1 MVQLSRPSLRR
12 EYGAHRTE
20 SVVLLFYLSGESQI
34 LCRSQRI
41 SWHRNEISQ
50 WMVFPQPLG
59 EPNAEDK
66 RLVNLLTGYWTQ
78 FAKTGNPNGPGLPQ
92 VDGLRSKGGAGL

>member
-20 SVVLLFYLSGESQI
+20 SVVLLFYLSGESKI

-66 RLVNLLTGYWTQ
+66 RLVDLLTGYWTQ
-78 FAKTGNPNGPGLPQ
+78 FAKTGNPNGPGLSQ
-92 VDGLRSKGGAGL
+92 MAGLRSKGGAGL